1 MTYAFKFVSSPVGLL
16 KLVANDLALVA
27 ILWENDDPKRVRLG
41 SLVEDVDH
49 PILCLAEQ
57 QLGEYF
63 AGARKSFDLPLD
75 FAGTPFQKK
84 VWSELLNIP
93 FGQTRTYG
101 QIANANRQASR
112 LPSGWRGKRKESD
125 LHCGAM
131 PSRDRQRRFA
141 HRLCWGP
148 RGEGMPPWNRSSIDD
163 VVVDVSA
170 GHDGLAPRSPSSLS
184 RARSGCFLGRC
195 RRSGPQVLRGISAP
209 GAPRF
214 GTRQQL
220 DRIRMYAR
228 LVGQGAREAGVGGRK
243 GIGLTHTSEGDVF
256 RRPFAD
262 ARQCPQVRDRVFET
276 ATDAE

>member
-1 MTYAFKFVSSPVGLL
+1 MTYAFKIVSSRVGLL

-101 QIANANRQASR
+101 QIANAI
-112 LPSGWRGKRKESD
+112 GKPRAFRAVGAANGKNPISIVAPCHRVIGKDGSLTGFAGGPEAKEC
-125 LHCGAM
+125 L
-131 PSRDRQRRFA
+131 
-141 HRLCWGP
+141 
-148 RGEGMPPWNRSSIDD
+148 
-163 VVVDVSA
+163 
-170 GHDGLAPRSPSSLS
+170 
-184 RARSGCFLGRC
+184 LG
-195 RRSGPQVLRGISAP
+195 I
-209 GAPRF
+209 
-214 GTRQQL
+214 
-220 DRIRMYAR
+220 
-228 LVGQGAREAGVGGRK
+228 EA
-243 GIGLTHTSEGDVF
+243 
-256 RRPFAD
+256 A
-262 ARQCPQVRDRVFET
+262 
-276 ATDAE
+276 

>member
-101 QIANANRQASR
+101 QIANAI
-112 LPSGWRGKRKESD
+112 GKPRAFRAVGAANGKNPISIVAPCHRVIGKDGSLTGFAGGLEAKEC
-125 LHCGAM
+125 L
-131 PSRDRQRRFA
+131 
-141 HRLCWGP
+141 
-148 RGEGMPPWNRSSIDD
+148 
-163 VVVDVSA
+163 
-170 GHDGLAPRSPSSLS
+170 
-184 RARSGCFLGRC
+184 LG
-195 RRSGPQVLRGISAP
+195 I
-209 GAPRF
+209 
-214 GTRQQL
+214 
-220 DRIRMYAR
+220 
-228 LVGQGAREAGVGGRK
+228 EA
-243 GIGLTHTSEGDVF
+243 
-256 RRPFAD
+256 A
-262 ARQCPQVRDRVFET
+262 
-276 ATDAE
+276 

>member
-41 SLVEDVDH
+41 SLIEDVDH

-101 QIANANRQASR
+101 QIANAI
-112 LPSGWRGKRKESD
+112 GKPRAFRAVGAANGKNPISIVAPCHRVIGKDGSLTGFAGGLEAKEC
-125 LHCGAM
+125 L
-131 PSRDRQRRFA
+131 
-141 HRLCWGP
+141 
-148 RGEGMPPWNRSSIDD
+148 
-163 VVVDVSA
+163 
-170 GHDGLAPRSPSSLS
+170 
-184 RARSGCFLGRC
+184 LG
-195 RRSGPQVLRGISAP
+195 I
-209 GAPRF
+209 
-214 GTRQQL
+214 
-220 DRIRMYAR
+220 
-228 LVGQGAREAGVGGRK
+228 EA
-243 GIGLTHTSEGDVF
+243 
-256 RRPFAD
+256 A
-262 ARQCPQVRDRVFET
+262 
-276 ATDAE
+276 

>member
-1 MTYAFKFVSSPVGLL
+1 MTYAFKIVSSRVGLL

-101 QIANANRQASR
+101 QIADAIGKPRAFRAVGAAN
-112 LPSGWRGKRKESD
+112 GKNPISIVAPCHRVIGKDGSLTGFAGGLEAKEC
-125 LHCGAM
+125 L
-131 PSRDRQRRFA
+131 
-141 HRLCWGP
+141 
-148 RGEGMPPWNRSSIDD
+148 
-163 VVVDVSA
+163 
-170 GHDGLAPRSPSSLS
+170 
-184 RARSGCFLGRC
+184 LG
-195 RRSGPQVLRGISAP
+195 I
-209 GAPRF
+209 
-214 GTRQQL
+214 
-220 DRIRMYAR
+220 
-228 LVGQGAREAGVGGRK
+228 EA
-243 GIGLTHTSEGDVF
+243 
-256 RRPFAD
+256 A
-262 ARQCPQVRDRVFET
+262 
-276 ATDAE
+276 